1 MLEGHTGASTRAGH
15 AVADYAIS
23 QKTSGSCS
31 KCNSV
36 TIPVL
41 HIESSTSR
49 KSSLTAIGSSG
60 MNSKTESFRHLFEQ
74 NQSESPND
82 INKIKVSDLG
92 SDLEKIAIDSDFER
106 ERSGKMRTLASAG
119 IATLGG

>member
-1 MLEGHTGASTRAGH
+1 M
-15 AVADYAIS
+15 
-23 QKTSGSCS
+23 
-31 KCNSV
+31 

-60 MNSKTESFRHLFEQ
+60 MNSKTESFQHLFEQ

-82 INKIKVSDLG
+82 VNKIKVSDLG

-106 ERSGKMRTLASAG
+106 ERSRTIRRLTYAG
-119 IATLGG
+119 IATLGCSRAFF